1 MFSFMVTSE
10 GGLTTAGY
18 AIAIIAGIV
27 LFLAAIYF
35 AGKNSEKKKLTTR
48 QLVFCAVAM
57 ALAFV
62 TSYLKIFTLPWGGS
76 VTLCSMLFIVLVAN
90 WYGVGTGITVGLAYG
105 ILQFIQEP
113 YVLSFFQVCCDYILA
128 FAALGIA
135 GFFAKQN
142 HGLLKGYIAAVVARG
157 FFHALGGYLY
167 WMSYMPDNFPKS
179 LTAIYP
185 IVYNYSYLLAEGIIT
200 VIVIS
205 IPAVSKA
212 LTQVKKAALGTSL
225 KPASFIWYFPVT
237 RQFTLASVKKNRK
250 GTCQSPCNPWA
261 ECKTETLSYVVP
273 LEKFSWCFRSAIFRI
288 NNIAVYKN
296 SGLLLCHME
305 KMSRYFFILL
315 VTMSV
320 ISRHCSDIYSATL
333 LIFCCY
339 FPGLLLFSTDLVD
352 LELRSHKPSHLP
364 APASMTFKQVAVV

>member
-1 MFSFMVTSE
+1 MFNFMVTGD

-35 AGKNSEKKKLTTR
+35 AGKHSAKQKLTTR

-128 FAALGIA
+128 FAALGVA
-135 GFFAKQN
+135 GFFAKQSN
-142 HGLLKGYIAAVVARG
+142 GLLKGYIAAVIARG
-157 FFHALGGYLY
+157 AFHALGGYLY
-167 WMSYMPDNFPKS
+167 WMSYMPENFPKS
-179 LTAIYP
+179 LTAVYP
-185 IVYNYSYLLAEGIIT
+185 IVYNYSYLVAEGVIT

-205 IPAVSKA
+205 IPAVAKA
-212 LTQVKKAALGTSL
+212 LTRVKKAALGTSL
-225 KPASFIWYFPVT
+225 
-237 RQFTLASVKKNRK
+237 
-250 GTCQSPCNPWA
+250 
-261 ECKTETLSYVVP
+261 
-273 LEKFSWCFRSAIFRI
+273 
-288 NNIAVYKN
+288 
-296 SGLLLCHME
+296 
-305 KMSRYFFILL
+305 
-315 VTMSV
+315 
-320 ISRHCSDIYSATL
+320 
-333 LIFCCY
+333 
-339 FPGLLLFSTDLVD
+339 
-352 LELRSHKPSHLP
+352 
-364 APASMTFKQVAVV
+364 